1 MDRQGRSTM
10 DGKKAPKNQ
19 RTMKSV
25 TVKQLVYMTRDRVVF
40 EATDG
45 EYYEIPKEGRAD
57 IEMFEL
63 MWGPN
68 WREDCLKR

>member
-10 DGKKAPKNQ
+10 DGKKDPQKQ

-45 EYYEIPKEGRAD
+45 EYYEIPKEGRTD
-57 IEMFEL
+57 VEMFEL

-68 WREDCLKR
+68 WREDCRR